1 MCFQLCFPFNEL
13 AVRPLALLFH
23 WWCFSHLT
31 VIGMQVYS
39 FGEMPWDPER
49 MQICYREA
57 KRSQGQ
63 LGQLAALF
71 GFFGIQ
77 SLVFGA
83 QDLAQQVSV
92 SGRLGGDKVRMAA
105 PT

>member
-1 MCFQLCFPFNEL
+1 MEKQ
-13 AVRPLALLFH
+13 
-23 WWCFSHLT
+23 
-31 VIGMQVYS
+31 
-39 FGEMPWDPER
+39 
-49 MQICYREA
+49 A

-71 GFFGIQ
+71 GFFGTQ

-83 QDLAQQVSV
+83 QDLAQQVRV
-92 SGRLGGDKVRMAA
+92 SWRLGGDEARMAA

>member
-1 MCFQLCFPFNEL
+1 MFRLCLSFNEWAL
-13 AVRPLALLFH
+13 WPLALLFH

-39 FGEMPWDPER
+39 FGEMPWDPEL

-57 KRSQGQ
+57 KRSRGQ
-63 LGQLAALF
+63 LGQLASPF
-71 GFFGIQ
+71 GFFGTQ

-83 QDLAQQVSV
+83 QDLAQQVRT
-92 SGRLGGDKVRMAA
+92 GGMLGGDEARMAA

>member
-1 MCFQLCFPFNEL
+1 MFRLFLSFNEWAL
-13 AVRPLALLFH
+13 WPLALLFH

-39 FGEMPWDPER
+39 FGEMPWDPEL

-57 KRSQGQ
+57 KRSRGQ
-63 LGQLAALF
+63 LGQLASPF
-71 GFFGIQ
+71 GFFGTQ

-83 QDLAQQVSV
+83 QDLAQQVRTG
-92 SGRLGGDKVRMAA
+92 GRLGGDEARMAA